1 MIVDTAVLG
10 LGLLLLFFGGDG
22 LIRGASELAAR
33 AGVSPLA
40 VGLTVVAFGTSAPE
54 LVVSLDAALAE
65 ASAIAVGNVVGSNI
79 ANVGLILGLSALIRP
94 LATKA
99 KILKVDTPLMVVVG
113 LVLVATML
121 DRSVSRLE
129 GGLLLVA
136 LAAYVGFTFWEA
148 RRELPDVKEE
158 LASQARP
165 PSVSIPSS
173 VLRVV
178 VGLSVL
184 VLGGHLLV
192 GAAVDIATELGVSQA
207 VVGLTIV
214 AVGTSL
220 PELSTSVVATLKGQ
234 GEIGIGNAVGS
245 NIFNVLGI
253 LGVTAVV
260 HPPSADAITAVDLW
274 TMVGFSAVLVLF
286 LRTRMTLDRVEGG
299 LLLAAYLA
307 YTVWLVAA

>member
-1 MIVDTAVLG
+1 MIADAAVLG
-10 LGLLLLFFGGDG
+10 LGLVLLFFGGDG
-22 LIRGASELAAR
+22 LIRGASELATR

-79 ANVGLILGLSALIRP
+79 ANVGLILGLSAILRP
-94 LATKA
+94 MATKA
-99 KILKVDTPLMVVVG
+99 KILKVDTPLMILVG
-113 LVLVATML
+113 LVLVGTML
-121 DRSVSRLE
+121 DRTVSRLE

-136 LAAYVGFTFWEA
+136 LVAYVGFTFWEA
-148 RRELPDVKEE
+148 RRELPEVKEE

-165 PSVSIPSS
+165 PSGSVPVS

-178 VGLSVL
+178 VGLTVL
-184 VLGGHLLV
+184 VAGGHLLV

-220 PELSTSVVATLKGQ
+220 PELSTSVVAALKGQ

-245 NIFNVLGI
+245 NIFNILGI
-253 LGVTAVV
+253 LGITAVV
-260 HPPSADAITAVDLW
+260 HPPSAGTITAVDLW
-274 TMVGFSAVLVLF
+274 TMVGFSVVLALF
-286 LRTRMTLDRVEGG
+286 LRTRMSLDRVEGG
-299 LLLAAYLA
+299 LLLVAYAA